1 MSLHGSPH
9 EISSAV
15 PAHQPASPIGQGL
28 QGLQGLQNPQNPGR
42 TSETARASASV
53 MLSAIADR
61 VDARVRSL
69 MTSELARWTRVD
81 SQLAEPIDALSALV
95 LAGGKRLRPAF
106 AHWAFVGLGG
116 DPEDTRIVDAGAGLE
131 LLHTFAL
138 IHDDIMDGSHTRRGA
153 EAVHVQFIRSHR
165 TFKGRGEDRRFGEG
179 AAILVGDLAFVYADL
194 MMSTANSDAIAV
206 FNELRIEVNIGQFL
220 DLVGSVRGEPTLAAA
235 QRICQYKSGKYTI
248 ERPLHLGA
256 ALAGRL
262 DDVQSELSAYG
273 MPLGEAF
280 QLRDDI
286 MGAVG
291 DDAITGKPV
300 GDDLREGK
308 PTALVARAREVATV
322 GQRELLSRVGDP
334 LLTDDDI
341 ADLQHILLATGTVEW
356 VEARIAAL
364 RTQAIDAIASARL
377 ASGATEALTDL
388 AYYVT
393 DRSH

>member
-1 MSLHGSPH
+1 VNLDSPSTTN
-9 EISSAV
+9 EPSA
-15 PAHQPASPIGQGL
+15 GQKSGFKA
-28 QGLQGLQNPQNPGR
+28 R
-42 TSETARASASV
+42 TSESSRASASV

-61 VDARVRSL
+61 VDARVRTL
-69 MTSELARWTRVD
+69 MTSELARWTQVD

-106 AHWAFVGLGG
+106 AHWAFVGVGG
-116 DPEDTRIVDAGAGLE
+116 DPEDSRIVDAGAGLE

-138 IHDDIMDGSHTRRGA
+138 VHDDIMDGSSTRRGM
-153 EAVHVQFIRSHR
+153 EAVHVHFLRAHR

-194 MMSTANSDAIAV
+194 LMSTANAEAIGV
-206 FNELRIEVNIGQFL
+206 FNELRIEVNIGQYL
-220 DLVGSVRGEPTLAAA
+220 DLVGSVRGEPSLEAA

-256 ALAGRL
+256 ALAGQL
-262 DDVQSELSAYG
+262 GSFEPALSAYG

-308 PTALVARAREVATV
+308 PTALVARARELATK
-322 GQRELLSRVGDP
+322 GQRQLLSRIGDP
-334 LLTDDDI
+334 KLSDEDI
-341 ADLQHILLATGTVEW
+341 ADMQQVLIATGSVAW
-356 VEARIAAL
+356 VEDRIASL
-364 RTQAIDAIASARL
+364 REESIVAMHSAGL
-377 ASGATEALTDL
+377 TGGATEALVDL

>member
-1 MSLHGSPH
+1 MSVHGSPQTTR
-9 EISSAV
+9 
-15 PAHQPASPIGQGL
+15 PALSGQEDA
-28 QGLQGLQNPQNPGR
+28 PSTAPVVR
-42 TSETARASASV
+42 TSATAIASASV

-61 VDARVRSL
+61 IDARVRSL

-81 SQLAEPIDALSALV
+81 SQLAEPVDALSALV

-106 AHWAFVGLGG
+106 AHWAFVGVGG
-116 DPEDTRIVDAGAGLE
+116 DPDDTRIIDAGAGLE

-138 IHDDIMDGSHTRRGA
+138 IHDDIMDGSRTRRGA
-153 EAVHVQFIRSHR
+153 EAIHVQFIRSHR
-165 TFKGRGEDRRFGEG
+165 NFKGRGEDRRFGEG
-179 AAILVGDLAFVYADL
+179 AAILVGDLAFVYADIL
-194 MMSTANSDAIAV
+194 MSTANHEALAV
-206 FNELRIEVNIGQFL
+206 FNELRVEVNIGQYL
-220 DLVGSVRGEPTLAAA
+220 DLVGSVRGEPTLVAA

-262 DDVQSELSAYG
+262 DDVEAELSAYG

-322 GQRELLSRVGDP
+322 GQRQLLSRIGDP
-334 LLTDDDI
+334 QLTDDEI
-341 ADLQHILLATGTVEW
+341 ADLQHILRATGTVQW
-356 VEARIAAL
+356 VEERIATL
-364 RTQAIDAIASARL
+364 RDEAIEAIGNAGL
-377 ASGATEALTDL
+377 TTGATEALVDL

>member
-1 MSLHGSPH
+1 MTPPSTTNTPNS
-9 EISSAV
+9 
-15 PAHQPASPIGQGL
+15 
-28 QGLQGLQNPQNPGR
+28 R
-42 TSETARASASV
+42 TSEDARASASV
-53 MLSAIADR
+53 LLSAIADR
-61 VDARVRSL
+61 VDARIRKL
-69 MTSELARWTRVD
+69 MTAELARWTQVD

-106 AHWAFVGLGG
+106 AHWAFVGVGG
-116 DPEDTRIVDAGAGLE
+116 DPEDTRIVDVGAGLE

-138 IHDDIMDGSHTRRGA
+138 VHDDIMDGSATRRGM
-153 EAVHVQFIRSHR
+153 ETVHLHFVRSHR

-194 MMSTANSDAIAV
+194 MMSTANPEAIAV
-206 FNELRIEVNIGQFL
+206 FNELRVEVNIGQYL
-220 DLVGSVRGEPTLAAA
+220 DLVGSVRGEPTLEAA

-262 DDVQSELSAYG
+262 DDFETALTAYG
-273 MPLGEAF
+273 LPLGEAF

-322 GQRELLSRVGDP
+322 GQRELLARIGDP
-334 LLTDDDI
+334 TLSDEDI
-341 ADLQHILLATGTVEW
+341 GELQQILIATGTVRWMEQR
-356 VEARIAAL
+356 VNAL
-364 RTQAIDAIASARL
+364 RDESIKAISTSGL
-377 ASGATEALTDL
+377 TNGATEALVDL

-393 DRSH
+393 DRAH

>member
-1 MSLHGSPH
+1 MNLPPITGAASGTTKGSPNGTPTGAG
-9 EISSAV
+9 SG
-15 PAHQPASPIGQGL
+15 PTT
-28 QGLQGLQNPQNPGR
+28 GR
-42 TSETARASASV
+42 TSEAARASASV
-53 MLSAIADR
+53 LLSAIADR
-61 VDARVRSL
+61 VDARIRTL
-69 MTSELARWTRVD
+69 MTSELARWTQVD
-81 SQLAEPIDALSALV
+81 AQLAEPIDALSALV

-106 AHWAFVGLGG
+106 AHWAFVGVGG
-116 DPEDTRIVDAGAGLE
+116 DPEDTRIVDVGAGLE

-138 IHDDIMDGSHTRRGA
+138 VHDDIMDGSATRRGMD
-153 EAVHVQFIRSHR
+153 AVHVQFLRAHR

-194 MMSTANSDAIAV
+194 MMATANPAAIAV
-206 FNELRIEVNIGQFL
+206 FNELRVEVNIGQFL
-220 DLVGSVRGEPTLAAA
+220 DLVGSVRGEPTLEAA

-262 DDVQSELSAYG
+262 DEVETGLSAYG

-322 GQRELLSRVGDP
+322 GQRELLARIGDP
-334 LLTDDDI
+334 NLTDEDI
-341 ADLQHILLATGTVEW
+341 ADLQQILIATGTVTWLERR
-356 VEARIAAL
+356 VNSLRDEAIRAISAAGL
-364 RTQAIDAIASARL
+364 T
-377 ASGATEALTDL
+377 SGATEALLDL

>member
-1 MSLHGSPH
+1 VNLNSPSTTGEPSTGH
-9 EISSAV
+9 KSGFKA
-15 PAHQPASPIGQGL
+15 
-28 QGLQGLQNPQNPGR
+28 R
-42 TSETARASASV
+42 TSESSRASASV

-61 VDARVRSL
+61 VDARVRTL
-69 MTSELARWTRVD
+69 MTSELARWTQVD

-106 AHWAFVGLGG
+106 AHWAFVGVGG
-116 DPEDTRIVDAGAGLE
+116 DPEDSRIVDAGAGLE

-138 IHDDIMDGSHTRRGA
+138 VHDDIMDGSSTRRGM
-153 EAVHVQFIRSHR
+153 EAVHVHFLRAHR

-194 MMSTANSDAIAV
+194 LMSTANAEAIGV
-206 FNELRIEVNIGQFL
+206 FNELRIEVNIGQYL
-220 DLVGSVRGEPTLAAA
+220 DLVGSVRGEPSLEAA

-256 ALAGRL
+256 ALAGQL
-262 DDVQSELSAYG
+262 GSFEPALSAYG

-308 PTALVARAREVATV
+308 PTALVARARELATK
-322 GQRELLSRVGDP
+322 GQRQLLSRIGDP
-334 LLTDDDI
+334 KLSDEDI
-341 ADLQHILLATGTVEW
+341 ADMQQVLIATGSVAW
-356 VEARIAAL
+356 VEDRIASL
-364 RTQAIDAIASARL
+364 REESIVAMHSAGL
-377 ASGATEALTDL
+377 TGGATEALVDL